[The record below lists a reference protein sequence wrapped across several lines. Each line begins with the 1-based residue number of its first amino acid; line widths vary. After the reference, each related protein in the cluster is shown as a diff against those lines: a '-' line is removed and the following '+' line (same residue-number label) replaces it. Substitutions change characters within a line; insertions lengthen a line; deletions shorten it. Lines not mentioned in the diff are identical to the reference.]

1 MVKKVTKRQKPAAA
15 GVTES
20 ARQIWLAGLGAFARA
35 QKEGGKVFDNLVK
48 QGQQL
53 ETKTR
58 ELAGGRVEM
67 LASRATGTL
76 DKLEH
81 VFEERVA
88 RALKALGVPMAKDV
102 DRLARRVAELDT
114 HVEALIGK
122 KARPAPRR
130 APKAPKAV
138 KAA

>member
-1 MVKKVTKRQKPAAA
+1 
-15 GVTES
+15 
-20 ARQIWLAGLGAFARA
+20 
-35 QKEGGKVFDNLVK
+35 
-48 QGQQL
+48 
-53 ETKTR
+53 
-58 ELAGGRVEM
+58 M

-88 RALKALGVPMAKDV
+88 RALKALGVPTAKDV